1 VISACKTITRESS
14 NKTACNVY
22 GELRVRVLFAAKRAV
37 PQRFSARRDASICV
51 SMSDAQFNEY
61 TTSDMYFVCTKC
73 AKVDDDFD
81 FTQCLT

>member
-1 VISACKTITRESS
+1 M
-14 NKTACNVY
+14 Y
-22 GELRVRVLFAAKRAV
+22 GELRVLALSATTRAV
-37 PQRFSARRDASICV
+37 PHDSVLVGMHVCV

-61 TTSDMYFVCTKC
+61 TTSDMYFVSTKC